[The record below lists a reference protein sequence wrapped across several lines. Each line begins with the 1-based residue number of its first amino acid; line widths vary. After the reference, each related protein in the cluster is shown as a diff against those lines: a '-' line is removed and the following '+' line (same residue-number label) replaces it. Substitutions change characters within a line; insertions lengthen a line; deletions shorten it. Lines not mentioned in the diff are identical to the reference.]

1 VQTNYHLRRKQLDT
15 PQMRTRSNGEE
26 IPCHHQ
32 ANEHDSCSHKSKAE
46 LVSKRCPFCFRERRH
61 IFHVRPHAVRP
72 EISDDL
78 CVLRLSTFVRIHC
91 SVTSWFRCHSLQSGA
106 PADNAHA
113 LPDHSFMDSTASYK
127 THPTKTRLPIFGRF
141 ARKSFHCCASISRPS
156 SSPSVNGSRTALG
169 RWLSCAPSVFHL
181 TVYGNA

>member
-1 VQTNYHLRRKQLDT
+1 MQTNYHLRRKQLDT

-78 CVLRLSTFVRIHC
+78 CVLRLSTFVRIYC

-113 LPDHSFMDSTASYK
+113 LPDHSFMDSTKLQNAPNKNETAHLRSICEK
-127 THPTKTRLPIFGRF
+127 IFPLL
-141 ARKSFHCCASISRPS
+141 RKYLSSFLLA
-156 SSPSVNGSRTALG
+156 VGE
-169 RWLSCAPSVFHL
+169 WQ
-181 TVYGNA
+181 